1 MPMIC
6 RRDGALLAT
15 ALLLLGCET
24 LNSRLPPVPPP
35 DLRVVV
41 TTAVEYVSQAE
52 ASVHIANAAR
62 VPVRDVYELGAGRYR
77 VVLVCP
83 DIATCRA
90 AAQRIA
96 NDRTF
101 ALAVDAENPNS
112 RQTIPV
118 RPTRDASR

>member
-6 RRDGALLAT
+6 RRASALVVI
-15 ALLLLGCET
+15 ALPLLGCET

-35 DLRVVV
+35 DLRVIV
-41 TTAVEYVSQAE
+41 TTAVEYTSEAE
-52 ASVHIANAAR
+52 AGLRISNAAR
-62 VPVRDVYELGAGRYR
+62 MPVRDLYDLGAGRYR
-77 VVLVCP
+77 LVLVCP

-118 RPTRDASR
+118 RPTRATSR